1 MYFWQYKFI
10 IKRCFFK
17 QRAVNR
23 KKGIKMKKIE
33 EYVRSIPDFPEPGI
47 IFRDITSV
55 LQDADGLQ
63 LAIDSMIKLLDGVEY
78 DVVAGTESRGFI
90 FGVPIAYEMH
100 KPFVPVRKKG
110 KLPCET
116 ISQSYDLEYG
126 QATIEMH
133 KDSIKPGQK
142 VVIIDDLSN
151 SNIEVL
157 DGIERITGI
166 RPEFIKLDL
175 KDKEGT
181 REALKAHPGIK
192 GIILFAASKAVGES
206 VQQPLKY
213 YRNNV
218 VTLVNLLELMP
229 EFNIEGI
236 VFSSSCTVYGQPD
249 PENLPVTE
257 NAPIKP
263 ATSPYGNTKQINEEI
278 IRDTIASGSPINAIM
293 LRYFNPIGAHPTA
306 LIGELPNGVPQN
318 LLPYVTQTA
327 MGIREKLSVFGDDY
341 DTPDGSCIRD
351 YIYVV
356 DLAKAHVIA
365 MDRILNN
372 KQKEKVEVFNI
383 GTGNGVSVLELIR
396 TFEKATGVKLNYQIV
411 GRRAGDIEK
420 VWANPDFANK
430 ELGWKAEANL
440 EDTLRSAWNWQLKL
454 RERGIQ

>member
-1 MYFWQYKFI
+1 M
-10 IKRCFFK
+10 K
-17 QRAVNR
+17 Q
-23 KKGIKMKKIE
+23 KI
-33 EYVRSIPDFPEPGI
+33 
-47 IFRDITSV
+47 
-55 LQDADGLQ
+55 L
-63 LAIDSMIKLLDGVEY
+63 
-78 DVVAGTESRGFI
+78 VAGGTGYIGSHTTVELQNAG
-90 FGVPIAYEMH
+90 YE
-100 KPFVPVRKKG
+100 
-110 KLPCET
+110 
-116 ISQSYDLEYG
+116 
-126 QATIEMH
+126 
-133 KDSIKPGQK
+133 

-175 KDKEGT
+175 KDKEGP

-249 PENLPVTE
+249 HLPVTE
-257 NAPIKP
+257 EAPIKK
-263 ATSPYGNTKQINEEI
+263 AESPYGNTKQINEEI
-278 IRDTIASGSPINAIM
+278 VRDTVASGAPINAIL
-293 LRYFNPIGAHPTA
+293 LRYFNPIGAHPSA
-306 LIGELPNGVPQN
+306 LLGELPNGVPQN
-318 LLPYVTQTA
+318 LIPYLTQTA
-327 MGIREKLSVFGDDY
+327 IGIREKLSVFGDDY

-351 YIYVV
+351 FINVV
-356 DLAKAHVIA
+356 DLAKAHVVAIR
-365 MDRILNN
+365 RILEK

-383 GTGNGVSVLELIR
+383 GTGRGLSVLELINA
-396 TFEKATGVKLNYQIV
+396 FEKATGVKLNYQIV
-411 GRRAGDIEK
+411 GRRAGDIVK
-420 VWANPDFANK
+420 VWADPKLANE
-430 ELGWKAEANL
+430 ELGWKAEVGI